1 MAYFCVHTTVG
12 FSVIQ
17 QRTCVTY
24 TGDAIRANTPLNG
37 FQCLNSMQCMCI
49 WQSNRL
55 VLSYSCIYTT
65 QGFSVDQ
72 QFTYDNESD
81 AGSCISVWILLR
93 DFHWISS
100 VNYGNVSGAVG
111 SIPASIPLKD
121 VSMKQQLYMRMY
133 QILVVV
139 FLYQYYS
146 GIFSESAV
154 YIWQCMRC
162 CWWYF
167 CIYTTRRFFSE
178 SAVIYRNVSD
188 AGRGILVCNYIYHWR
203 IVSVSVVYIW
213 ECNLICCL

>member
-1 MAYFCVHTTVG
+1 MAYFCVHTSVG

-17 QRTCVTY
+17 QCTYVNVTN
-24 TGDAIRANTPLNG
+24 TGGDNPAYTPLNG
-37 FQCLNSMQCMCI
+37 FQCFSRMQCMYI

-55 VLSYSCIYTT
+55 LISYSCVYTT
-65 QGFSVDQ
+65 QGLLVDE
-72 QFTYDNESD
+72 QFTYDNVSHT
-81 AGSCISVWILLR
+81 GSCISVWILLR

-100 VNYGNVSGAVG
+100 VHNYGNVSGAIG

-121 VSMKQQLYMRMY
+121 LSMKQQLYMRMY
-133 QILVVV
+133 RILVVV

-178 SAVIYRNVSD
+178 SAVT
-188 AGRGILVCNYIYHWR
+188 
-203 IVSVSVVYIW
+203 
-213 ECNLICCL
+213 